1 MSHDRRKIRVG
12 KVLSQKMDKTV
23 VVSVEWSQPHRIY
36 KKNVKRWNKFMVH
49 DEENSCNLGDTV
61 RIVETRPLSKTKRW
75 KVTEIIQKGD
85 VAEVQPGEITAS
97 GMNEDDDKDRE

>member
-1 MSHDRRKIRVG
+1 MSNDRRKIRVG
-12 KVLSQKMDKTV
+12 KIVSQKMDKTV

-85 VAEVQPGEITAS
+85 VAEVQPGEIIVS

>member
-1 MSHDRRKIRVG
+1 MSNDRRKIRVG
-12 KVLSQKMDKTV
+12 RVVSQKMDKTV

-85 VAEVQPGEITAS
+85 VAEVQPEEITVPR
-97 GMNEDDDKDRE
+97 MNEDNGKDSE

>member
-1 MSHDRRKIRVG
+1 MSNDRRKIRVG
-12 KVLSQKMDKTV
+12 RVVSQKMEKTV

-85 VAEVQPGEITAS
+85 VAEVQPGEITAP
-97 GMNEDDDKDRE
+97 GMNEDDGKDSE

>member
-12 KVLSQKMDKTV
+12 RVVSQKMDKTV
-23 VVSVEWSQPHRIY
+23 VVSIEWSQPHRVY

-49 DEENSCNLGDTV
+49 DEGNSCNLGDTV

-85 VAEVQPGEITAS
+85 GAEVQPGEITVP
-97 GMNEDDDKDRE
+97 GMNEDDGKDSE

>member
-1 MSHDRRKIRVG
+1 MSKDRRKIRVG
-12 KVLSQKMDKTV
+12 KVVSQKMDKTV

-85 VAEVQPGEITAS
+85 VAEVQPGEITVS

>member
-1 MSHDRRKIRVG
+1 MSNDRRKIRVG
-12 KVLSQKMDKTV
+12 KIVSQKMDKTV